1 MAPLCLFDS
10 GSLSKRKQQACGG
23 AHDQLRASGT
33 RNGGRELSSVRG
45 MFPCRLD
52 LEGLVGFQQEG
63 KGHEEAG
70 TEHNPGSG
78 NCMRKVDY
86 AMYLGSSGECGVI
99 LLWSQR
105 CVVEERA
112 GEVR

>member
-1 MAPLCLFDS
+1 
-10 GSLSKRKQQACGG
+10 
-23 AHDQLRASGT
+23 
-33 RNGGRELSSVRG
+33 

-52 LEGLVGFQQEG
+52 LEGLVGFQREG

-78 NCMRKVDY
+78 NWMRKVDY
-86 AMYLGSSGECGVI
+86 VMYLGSSGECGVI